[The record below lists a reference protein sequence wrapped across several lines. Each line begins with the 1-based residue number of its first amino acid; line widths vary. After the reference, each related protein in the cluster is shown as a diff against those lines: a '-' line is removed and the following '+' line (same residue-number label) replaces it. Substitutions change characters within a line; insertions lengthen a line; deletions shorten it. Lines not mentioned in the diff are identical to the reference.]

1 MTPTEKKISKTALLL
16 IGVITI
22 ISLLLSLLEIV
33 TFNIALKTIS
43 ITFIVIGLVGFL
55 VNEVHNTK
63 DHNRN

>member
-43 ITFIVIGLVGFL
+43 ITFIVIGLVGL
-55 VNEVHNTK
+55 SVNEVHNTK

>member
-1 MTPTEKKISKTALLL
+1 MTPTEKKISKTALIL